1 MDILKI
7 RIDLA
12 KEYVS
17 QLIELNESISK
28 WLEKYVDNQGK
39 LYDVYYWAVKKDM
52 EVFED
57 KETEVRYSYN
67 NKSIIVENETISFEC
82 KEEEFKN
89 IVSGVVDIMMELLPL
104 GTVIDLKKEHFSEYF
119 PVDEIDN
126 LRFVIESRYSY
137 VDKSNLFFPYG
148 GIVYP
153 VGRMVE
159 QSVMYFT
166 PPLIERVVYKGYT
179 DEVEEAYEIEMKK
192 ELVIEKRKKSIAF
205 GSEKEKVDFQKEI
218 KRRGGKR

>member
-28 WLEKYVDNQGK
+28 WLDKYAYNQGK

-57 KETEVRYSYN
+57 KETEVRYSHN
-67 NKSIIVENETISFEC
+67 NKNIIVENEAFSFEC
-82 KEEEFKN
+82 KEEVFKN
-89 IVSGVVDIMMELLPL
+89 VISGVVDILMELLPL

-148 GIVYP
+148 GIIYP
-153 VGRMVE
+153 VGRIIE

-179 DEVEEAYEIEMKK
+179 DEVEEAYEIEIK
-192 ELVIEKRKKSIAF
+192 
-205 GSEKEKVDFQKEI
+205 KVDRQQLTEQI
-218 KRRGGKR
+218 ISGQSCIG

>member
-1 MDILKI
+1 
-7 RIDLA
+7 
-12 KEYVS
+12 
-17 QLIELNESISK
+17 
-28 WLEKYVDNQGK
+28 
-39 LYDVYYWAVKKDM
+39 M